1 MVRFKMKV
9 EMLDKNLDMLTKK
22 FKTERIPLIQVFQ
35 VVGKRSEQ
43 DGYSELRRDVEENG
57 FIKPIVIIDNTYEN
71 YNLAIRRVTKRF
83 VRDYINAHRV
93 YLCMYGNQRI
103 DIALDLRIFYLNAI
117 LAPNVEWAHAIQLK
131 LDAKPLTLTLN

>member
-1 MVRFKMKV
+1 MKV
-9 EMLDKNLDMLTKK
+9 EMLNRNLDMLTKN

-57 FIKPIVIIDNTYEN
+57 FIKPIVIINNTIEN
-71 YNLAIRRVTKRF
+71 YNLAIRKVNKSF
-83 VRDYINAHRV
+83 VRFWQEHKP
-93 YLCMYGNQRI
+93 YLCIYGNQRI

-131 LDAKPLTLTLN
+131 LDANPLKPTLN